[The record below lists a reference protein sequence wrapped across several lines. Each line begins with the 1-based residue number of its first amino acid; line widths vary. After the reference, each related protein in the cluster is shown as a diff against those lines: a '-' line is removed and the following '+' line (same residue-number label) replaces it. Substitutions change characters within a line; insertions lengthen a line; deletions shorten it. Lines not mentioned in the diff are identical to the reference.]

1 MTPPHLQTHKAGLL
15 KGPFPQVQGKAPTKP
30 SAPETT
36 KRGCSAQHSP
46 HARSLDTRLSPGG
59 GSGVSASPW
68 REGGGWTEPHQ
79 PEAAGW
85 AVGGR
90 RKVTHLSSLG
100 WSRRCRRSLTTDFL
114 SKAFSQCFPGG
125 GCTRSSHQHLPGT
138 PVLSSDPPACPR
150 GAGSGFHGKSEGT
163 EARPRL
169 CRRPGGGGPDGGL
182 AGVPATTQR
191 AWLRLGLAQ
200 AHQGL
205 QGCTSWAGTGERA
218 LGVVALA
225 CPNDGVLAGPR
236 WAWEKRGLGVKPPWD
251 PSQSPQEPGKPP

>member
-1 MTPPHLQTHKAGLL
+1 M
-15 KGPFPQVQGKAPTKP
+15 QGKAPTKP

-36 KRGCSAQHSP
+36 KRGCSAQYSP

-125 GCTRSSHQHLPGT
+125 RCARSSHRHLPGT
-138 PVLSSDPPACPR
+138 PVLSSDPPQR
-150 GAGSGFHGKSEGT
+150 
-163 EARPRL
+163 ARTALALASMVSRKE
-169 CRRPGGGGPDGGL
+169 RRPGRGCAGARAVVGLTGGWQGCQPPPSEHGSAWAWRRL
-182 AGVPATTQR
+182 TR
-191 AWLRLGLAQ
+191 ASRAARPGLGLA
-200 AHQGL
+200 
-205 QGCTSWAGTGERA
+205 S
-218 LGVVALA
+218 
-225 CPNDGVLAGPR
+225 
-236 WAWEKRGLGVKPPWD
+236 
-251 PSQSPQEPGKPP
+251 EP

>member
-125 GCTRSSHQHLPGT
+125 RCARSSHRHLPGT
-138 PVLSSDPPACPR
+138 PVLSSDPPARPH
-150 GAGSGFHGKSEGT
+150 GAGSGFHGKSEGA

-191 AWLRLGLAQ
+191 A
-200 AHQGL
+200 
-205 QGCTSWAGTGERA
+205 
-218 LGVVALA
+218 
-225 CPNDGVLAGPR
+225 
-236 WAWEKRGLGVKPPWD
+236 
-251 PSQSPQEPGKPP
+251 